1 MAVVTVIRGYSV
13 DLSDQIGLRSSA
25 DADELF
31 QIYARIFGE
40 EKTAARRAS
49 WAWQYERNPYSPGG
63 PHLYVA
69 RHDAR
74 PVGQMGTMPV
84 SLWWGER
91 EVRASWGID
100 YFVSPDAEGRGDSIA
115 LMKAW
120 MNGVDVALA
129 LGLAKTTYLICKR
142 LGFRDLG
149 FVPFYQAVLD
159 PAAIV
164 RRRYGKVAG
173 AVAAPMTAAMK
184 LARRPRAVSRDI
196 VVAEATEIGRE
207 YDGLWESARGTFG
220 ACVRRDAAYVR
231 WRYRE
236 APHKEYRI
244 IEARRGDVLTGFAV
258 SRHEDYR
265 GMRLGWIVDLF
276 AASDDQ
282 ATRHALIAQV
292 MREFADAK
300 VARAQVLCTLAPLA
314 EDLKRHGFF
323 SGEAK
328 GHLVA
333 RPNGVSDSPATD
345 SRRWHI
351 VFGDGDWDR

>member
-1 MAVVTVIRGYSV
+1 VSA
-13 DLSDQIGLRSSA
+13 QIGLRSPA

-31 QIYARIFGE
+31 HIYTRIFGE

-49 WAWQYERNPYSPGG
+49 WAWQYERNPQSPGG

-69 RHDAR
+69 RRDEH

-84 SLWWGER
+84 SLWWGDR

-100 YFVSPDAEGRGDSIA
+100 YFVSPDAEGQGDSIA
-115 LMKAW
+115 LMKTW
-120 MNGVDVALA
+120 MNDVDVALA

-173 AVAAPMTAAMK
+173 AAAAPITAAMK

-196 VVAEATEIGRE
+196 VVTPATEIGTD
-207 YDGLWESARGTFG
+207 YDRLWEGARETFA

-231 WRYRE
+231 WRYGE
-236 APHKEYRI
+236 APHKAYRI
-244 IEARRGDVLTGFAV
+244 IEARRGDTLTGFAV

-276 AASDDQ
+276 AASNEK
-282 ATRHALIAQV
+282 ATRDALIAQV
-292 MREFADAK
+292 MREFADAN
-300 VARAQVLCTLAPLA
+300 VARAQMLCTFAPLA

-323 SGEAK
+323 AGEAK

-333 RPNGVSDSPATD
+333 RPNGVADSPAAD
-345 SRRWHI
+345 PRRWHI